1 MFSSTRFITK
11 TKPIQKILRSIS
23 KTTKLQVFKDVI
35 TPEEE
40 TIMLNAL
47 ETVLRRRRYEGINC
61 LYHFFN
67 LILT

>member
-11 TKPIQKILRSIS
+11 TKPIQKIFRSIS

-61 LYHFFN
+61 HFYIFEMN
-67 LILT
+67 IT